1 MRNDERAAMNLRRS
15 PRPASAASGHH
26 SHSAYTLVEI
36 LVAIAIIVIVLAIA
50 VGSLRALTG
59 TNQMGAARTMLHTL
73 LASARAEA
81 SARGHL
87 VGVRFQQSADGTTY
101 GVIIWPR
108 EPQPPGLNYVF
119 FEAAPNREPFRFP
132 AGVELAAGSM
142 VVSPD
147 ADGNASL
154 TTGLANST
162 TFSIVFEP
170 TGQLAFRTIRVGQRR
185 VEDPVNPQNAYGV
198 EDPRDGIFDD
208 APNQNPRVEPLPGT
222 STPNY
227 TVNWLLAGDALPAY
241 PPFLP
246 ARPGIQNPELTEN
259 SLWLYDQAAR
269 RDAGPQPWTNYLR
282 HQQRAARLL
291 INPYTGQ
298 LMTPAGRP

>member
-1 MRNDERAAMNLRRS
+1 MRNDERAVMNTRRP
-15 PRPASAASGHH
+15 PRSASAASGHH

-59 TNQMGAARTMLHTL
+59 TNQLGAARTMVQTL

-87 VGVRFQQSADGTTY
+87 VGVRFQQSADGTAY

-108 EPQPPGLNYVF
+108 EPQPPGVGYVF

-147 ADGNASL
+147 AAGDASL

-170 TGQLAFRTIRVGQRR
+170 TGQLALRTIRVGQRR
-185 VEDPVNPQNAYGV
+185 VRDPVNPLSNLYGV
-198 EDPRDGIFDD
+198 EDPKDAVFDD
-208 APNQNPRVEPLPGT
+208 APNVNPRVEPEPGT
-222 STPNY
+222 TTPKY
-227 TVNWLLAGDALPAY
+227 TVRWLLAGDALPANSY
-241 PPFLP
+241 VPGK
-246 ARPGIQNPELTEN
+246 PGIQNPELTEN
-259 SLWLYDQAAR
+259 SLWLYDQVAR
-269 RDAGPQPWTNYLR
+269 KDAGPQPWTNYLR
-282 HQQRAARLL
+282 QQQREARLL

-298 LMTPAGRP
+298 LMTPAGTP